1 MSFDDHPQTT
11 EVVTSVHVQSSQE
24 VSHDQELLSHDQELS
39 SHDELC
45 TQVLLHEKQDE
56 KQSTKNIKSEQKATK
71 LVTTEATNL
80 VAMET
85 TNHEKEVTV
94 QPSAPV
100 VIETEV
106 LYPRLDS
113 LVAGNVCVFHLVSN
127 LFFHFS

>member
-39 SHDELC
+39 SHDELR
-45 TQVLLHEKQDE
+45 TQVLLHETQDE
-56 KQSTKNIKSEQKATK
+56 NQSTKNVKSEQKVTE
-71 LVTTEATNL
+71 LVTTNL
-80 VAMET
+80 VTMET

-113 LVAGNVCVFHLVSN
+113 LVAGNVCVFHLINN
-127 LFFHFS
+127 LFFHFSY